1 MKTDTHFPID
11 IVVMWVDGS
20 DPAWQKERDFY
31 AFSEGAPGIDLR
43 DCRYRDYGLLK
54 YVFRG
59 IERNMPWANKVFF
72 VTNGQ
77 RPAWLNLDHERLV
90 WVKHEDFIPAEY
102 LPTFSANPVE
112 MNFHRIEDL
121 SERFVFF
128 NDDMFVLNPVPE
140 SLFFRDGMPVAN
152 PRAGLS
158 VPGTYDTF
166 AHIPLNDI
174 MLINKNFAMRSVIF
188 KNPGNW
194 FVPWR
199 VGLKT
204 VLRNLTL
211 LPLKRFVGL
220 SNPHTQ
226 SALLKSTIREVWEC
240 EPEVL
245 HRTSSNKFRSFED
258 VNQYLLYEWQIAKGI
273 VKPERMEKLG
283 HYYGCYLDNYAE
295 IAREVEQRKHSLICI
310 NDQIEEASEEE
321 LNDVRV
327 VLGAAF
333 EAIFPEKSSFE
344 L

>member
-11 IVVMWVDGS
+11 VVVMWVDGS

-31 AFSEGAPGIDLR
+31 ALSEGAPGIDLR

-59 IERNMPWANKVFF
+59 IERNMPWVNKVFF

-102 LPTFSANPVE
+102 LPTFSSRPIE
-112 MNFHRIEDL
+112 MNFHRIEGL

-128 NDDMFVLNPVPE
+128 NDDMFVLRPVPE
-140 SLFFRDGMPVAN
+140 TMFFRGGLPVAN

-158 VPGTYDTF
+158 VPGTYDTY

-174 MLINKNFAMRSVIF
+174 MLVNKNFSMRRVVF
-188 KNPGNW
+188 KHPANW
-194 FVPWR
+194 FAPWK

-204 VLRNLTL
+204 MARNLTL
-211 LPLKRFVGL
+211 LPLNRFVGL
-220 SNPHTQ
+220 SNPHMPT
-226 SALLKSTIREVWEC
+226 AFLKSTFQEVWDS

-245 HRTSSNKFRSFED
+245 HRTCSHRFRSLED

-273 VKPERMEKLG
+273 TVSERTSKFG
-283 HYYGCYLDNYAE
+283 HYYGCYLDNYAD
-295 IAREVEQRKHSLICI
+295 IAREVRRKKHALICI
-310 NDQIEEASEEE
+310 NDQIEDASVGEFD
-321 LNDVRV
+321 DVRIT
-327 VLGAAF
+327 LGAAF
-333 EAIFPEKSSFE
+333 DVVFPGKSSFE